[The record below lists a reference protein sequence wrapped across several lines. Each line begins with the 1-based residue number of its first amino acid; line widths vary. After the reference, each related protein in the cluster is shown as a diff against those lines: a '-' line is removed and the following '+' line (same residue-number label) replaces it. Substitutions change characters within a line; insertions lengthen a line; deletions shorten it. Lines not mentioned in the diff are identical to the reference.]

1 MNKKIIIIIA
11 IVLIILLAVGIYF
24 GIRINTTNKYEAAD
38 IYTVK
43 GEEITSVK
51 AAIGEIDLKKYSYSK
66 GNTETLVLTFK
77 DSNKEENA
85 TKYIQYLKDNG
96 NYIEMRT
103 EDTNKQQLAKSAEN
117 SEDLV
122 TVETDIID
130 DGFEVIIIVGPGTIQ
145 LDAIE

>member
-1 MNKKIIIIIA
+1 
-11 IVLIILLAVGIYF
+11 
-24 GIRINTTNKYEAAD
+24 
-38 IYTVK
+38 
-43 GEEITSVK
+43 
-51 AAIGEIDLKKYSYSK
+51 
-66 GNTETLVLTFK
+66 
-77 DSNKEENA
+77 
-85 TKYIQYLKDNG
+85 
-96 NYIEMRT
+96 MRT

>member
-38 IYTVK
+38 TYTVK

-66 GNTETLVLTFK
+66 GDTETLVLTFK

>member
-66 GNTETLVLTFK
+66 GDTETLVLTFK

>member
-1 MNKKIIIIIA
+1 MYK
-11 IVLIILLAVGIYF
+11 
-24 GIRINTTNKYEAAD
+24 RQD

-66 GNTETLVLTFK
+66 GDTETLVLTFK

>member
-66 GNTETLVLTFK
+66 GDTETLVLTFK
-77 DSNKEENA
+77 D
-85 TKYIQYLKDNG
+85 
-96 NYIEMRT
+96 
-103 EDTNKQQLAKSAEN
+103 
-117 SEDLV
+117 
-122 TVETDIID
+122 
-130 DGFEVIIIVGPGTIQ
+130 
-145 LDAIE
+145 